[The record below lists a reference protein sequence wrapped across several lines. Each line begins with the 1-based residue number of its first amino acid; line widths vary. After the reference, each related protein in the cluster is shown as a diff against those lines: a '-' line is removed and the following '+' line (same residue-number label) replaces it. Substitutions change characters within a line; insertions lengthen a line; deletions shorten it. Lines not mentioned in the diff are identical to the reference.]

1 MLSAYLL
8 VSHGSR
14 DPRPGI
20 AMQQIAKMVSTKID
34 IPPEDA
40 EKLVAT
46 AYLELQP
53 QPLHIQICEFANS
66 VLKLGREQQ
75 AASREDVILPLT
87 GEISVEEALA
97 NPKVNLKILPLF
109 LLSGVHVME
118 DIPLELELAEK
129 KLGANIHKI
138 DLLPYLGTYPN
149 FRELFTNQETPGDAT
164 ILMAHGSRRP
174 GFSKDIEIVASR
186 LNATACYWAVP
197 PNLETTVQ
205 QLVDTGKRQIKII
218 PYFLFAGGITDAI
231 ANHVEALKLQFPG
244 ISLHLAEPLGASE
257 DLANLIWDLLQQ

>member
-14 DPRPGI
+14 DLRPGI
-20 AMQQIAKMVSTKID
+20 AMQQIAKMVSTKIP
-34 IPPEDA
+34 IPPQDA
-40 EKLVAT
+40 EKLVGT
-46 AYLELQP
+46 AYLDLQP
-53 QPLHIQICEFANS
+53 QPLHVQICEFANQI
-66 VLKLGREQQ
+66 LQGRGQGAGGREN
-75 AASREDVILPLT
+75 VILLT
-87 GEISVEEALA
+87 EEGLVGEVL
-97 NPKVNLKILPLF
+97 VNLKILPLF

-118 DIPLELELAEK
+118 DIPLEVELAEK
-129 KLGANIHKI
+129 ILGEKIKI
-138 DLLPYLGTYPN
+138 DLLPYLGTHPN
-149 FRELFTNQETPGDAT
+149 FGELFTQQETPGDAT

-174 GFSKDIEIVASR
+174 GFNKDIEIVASR

-197 PNLETTVQ
+197 PNLEITIQ
-205 QLVDTGKRQIKII
+205 QLVDTGKRQITII

-231 ANHVEALKLQFPG
+231 ASQLEALKLQFPG

>member
-20 AMQQIAKMVSTKID
+20 AMQQITKMVSTKIG
-34 IPPEDA
+34 IPPQNA
-40 EKLVAT
+40 ENLIGT

-53 QPLHIQICEFANS
+53 EPLHVQICEFATS
-66 VLKLGREQQ
+66 VLKLGREQG
-75 AASREDVILPLT
+75 AGSRENVILLT
-87 GEISVEEALA
+87 GEGLVGEVL
-97 NPKVNLKILPLF
+97 VNLKILPLF

-118 DIPLELELAEK
+118 EIPLEVELAQKILGEK
-129 KLGANIHKI
+129 IKI
-138 DLLPYLGTYPN
+138 DLLPYLGTHPD
-149 FRELFTNQETPGDAT
+149 FGKLFTQPETQGDAT

-174 GFSKDIEIVASR
+174 GFSKDIEIVASS
-186 LNATACYWAVP
+186 LNAFACYWAVP
-197 PNLETTVQ
+197 PNLETTIQ
-205 QLVDTGKRQIKII
+205 QLVAAGKHHITII

-231 ANHVEALKLQFPG
+231 ASQLEALKLQFPG